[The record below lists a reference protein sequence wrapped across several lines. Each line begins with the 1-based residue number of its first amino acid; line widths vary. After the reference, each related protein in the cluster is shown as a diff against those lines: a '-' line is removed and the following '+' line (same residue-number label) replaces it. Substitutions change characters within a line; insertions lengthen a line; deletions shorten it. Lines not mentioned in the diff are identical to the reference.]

1 MGLASALHDRGMF
14 TLQRTNLTDTRGFNV
29 KVRVFEAERESTRVM
44 LAVVAGPVWNG
55 DASLLL
61 DGSSRAWQYYGQLTA
76 NVMLG
81 GRFSLGVVPSF
92 LRNPRLDAAQ
102 AENTFSLRIGSGLPV
117 TARERSR

>member
-81 GRFSLGVVPSF
+81 GRFALGVVPSF
-92 LRNPRLDAAQ
+92 LEPPPGCS
-102 AENTFSLRIGSGLPV
+102 TG
-117 TARERSR
+117 